1 MQPPFFPVPL
11 DIMHAC
17 IAFHDF
23 VPGEHDPARR
33 WRGRAHRAAQ
43 PSRRR
48 RRPIGS
54 TIAGRSACYVTDT
67 EHVPGDPD
75 RAVLDLIAGADLVIY
90 DATYTDEEFERFH
103 GWGHSTW
110 QEGVRLCEA
119 AGAEQLVAFHHDP
132 DHDDE
137 ALDRIGAAL
146 EQRRAGSLVAR
157 EGLVITL

>member
-1 MQPPFFPVPL
+1 MCQA
-11 DIMHAC
+11 IR
-17 IAFHDF
+17 IA
-23 VPGEHDPARR
+23 
-33 WRGRAHRAAQ
+33 
-43 PSRRR
+43 
-48 RRPIGS
+48 
-54 TIAGRSACYVTDT
+54 
-67 EHVPGDPD
+67 
-75 RAVLDLIAGADLVIY
+75 AVLDLIAGADLVIY

-119 AGAEQLVAFHHDP
+119 AGAKQLVAFHHDP

-146 EQRRAGSLVAR
+146 EHRRAGSLVAR